1 MSDQP
6 TLPEVLKALKVSCDD
21 VSYGFV
27 SVENTQFKFED
38 GMIGTF
44 QEKEGVTIIAT
55 NEYLAKNGLQ
65 PEALFAKLTVEIET
79 SLQLVG
85 LTAALATKLSENN
98 IAANVISGYF
108 HDYIFVQYEVREK
121 ALEFLNSLKESV

>member
-1 MSDQP
+1 MTAQTELS
-6 TLPEVLKALKVSCDD
+6 EVLKTLNVSCDD

-27 SVENTQFKFED
+27 SVENTQFKFEE

-55 NEYLAKNGLQ
+55 NEYLAKNGLK

-85 LTAALATKLSENN
+85 LTAILATKLAENN
-98 IAANVISGYF
+98 ISSNVIAGYF
-108 HDYIFVQYEVREK
+108 HDHIFVQYDARQK
-121 ALEFLNSLKESV
+121 ALEVLNNLKEG